1 MKKLSLISVAA
12 LMLASCSSDDLQ
24 GPAGAGT
31 EQEVE
36 LTFQLPGDVTGR
48 ALTGS
53 DSSKGGATNS
63 SGDVTFTIAISYG
76 DNVVFTGS
84 QSTTFPN
91 ANASV
96 TFRPT
101 LVLGETYNLTA
112 YAQFDGEVVELKS
125 ATTTAGLNGVT
136 VTEAGG
142 INDESVDAYF
152 HQGTLVAQAQMG
164 ATLHRHTGKLRII
177 AEDFAAAEKQ
187 LGKTIE
193 KVEVT
198 YTKGQPTVFNIVN
211 GTWDEANSL
220 TAATA
225 SADVAEYSN
234 ESDSRTLMVDYIP
247 APKAE
252 DGEIIVNISKVVVT
266 FSDNTTFTKN
276 LSQLDIPVKRN
287 YLTTLRGNFFLQ
299 EMDLKIELDD
309 TLDGELGEIDYELV
323 SAFENGGYVALSQD
337 VVLDKS
343 LVAAAGKNVVL
354 DLNGHNITINNNS
367 AELGE
372 GDGIIA
378 YGNLT
383 INGEGTITANTRA
396 VWARGTT
403 GANVTI
409 NGGKYVGAAL
419 AGSNSEV
426 IYASGDGKIV
436 INGGE
441 FEAVNICESG
451 FAQPQYAILNLQGN
465 GKTGCDITVYGGTF
479 HKFNPADNI
488 SENPKYSFV
497 ADGYSV
503 VEFDDVFTVVE
514 GENAVGIT
522 SPAQLAT
529 VVSELAKGETATVV
543 LKAGTYTN
551 EKLDLSG
558 KKTLTL
564 IAAEGEEVVLDG
576 QIFAQ
581 SSHLVAKG
589 ITFSNANATTSGIS
603 KAKDNAIYVQGDGAL
618 IELEDCVF
626 NIEKGT
632 AITTWWSSGAGT
644 NVIVKNCV
652 FNCNGN
658 RPLQIED
665 NATIEG
671 CKFYDP
677 YRYCVQLT
685 CNDAEINFKNNTIT
699 QSVTSGK
706 PTYGV
711 QLTSDYGNKNVVI
724 NGGGNVIVDR
734 GADDFLYVWENG
746 TGVSNGYVDI
756 ETITLNATDGV
767 LVEI

>member
-84 QSTTFPN
+84 QSTTLPN

-323 SAFENGGYVALSQD
+323 SAFENGGYVSLSQD

-497 ADGYSV
+497 ADGYVVTEIAEETYAVKKGVTADDATSLQEALNNAAAGSV
-503 VEFDDVFTVVE
+503 IVLSEDTNYETITVGELSDVTIV
-514 GENAVGIT
+514 GSENSVMIFKTDANTKIENVTIKNVNFEYTG
-522 SPAQLAT
+522 AT
-529 VVSELAKGETATVV
+529 VDCGIVVNAEAQIDNLVIEGCTFTGTGRKAGRALSGKNDNASIEFRGCTFKDLGYPIYAWGGYASLIIDQCVFENIQSWAIMPQSGFDGDLTVTGCTFKDCDGGG
-543 LKAGTYTN
+543 LIKAGTLTAGHTFTFTGNKITN
-551 EKLDLSG
+551 CT
-558 KKTLTL
+558 KK
-564 IAAEGEEVVLDG
+564 
-576 QIFAQ
+576 
-581 SSHLVAKG
+581 
-589 ITFSNANATTSGIS
+589 
-603 KAKDNAIYVQGDGAL
+603 GDHNWFQ
-618 IELEDCVF
+618 F
-626 NIEKGT
+626 NVSAGT
-632 AITTWWSSGAGT
+632 A
-644 NVIVKNCV
+644 VIS
-652 FNCNGN
+652 
-658 RPLQIED
+658 D
-665 NATIEG
+665 NTFDGEPWTPTASDG
-671 CKFYDP
+671 
-677 YRYCVQLT
+677 LT
-685 CNDAEINFKNNTIT
+685 F
-699 QSVTSGK
+699 
-706 PTYGV
+706 
-711 QLTSDYGNKNVVI
+711 
-724 NGGGNVIVDR
+724 
-734 GADDFLYVWENG
+734 
-746 TGVSNGYVDI
+746 
-756 ETITLNATDGV
+756 
-767 LVEI
+767 